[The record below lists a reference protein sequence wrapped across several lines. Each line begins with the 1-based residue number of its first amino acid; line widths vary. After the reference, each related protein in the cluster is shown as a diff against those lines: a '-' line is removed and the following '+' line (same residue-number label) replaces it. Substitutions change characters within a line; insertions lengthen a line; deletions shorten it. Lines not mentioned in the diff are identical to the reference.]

1 MSKTK
6 KVLAFITVILVIA
19 VAGFGISL
27 KTINNNLEELANSKI
42 SNVDLSRSADGVY
55 SGSYEEF
62 PVSAEVKVT
71 IENQK
76 ITKIELIKHVT
87 GQGKA
92 AEVITGEV
100 IETQRL
106 DIDSISGAT
115 YSSKVILKAIRNAME
130 KSIQ

>member
-6 KVLAFITVILVIA
+6 KFLAFIAAILVIA
-19 VAGFGISL
+19 VAGFSISL

-42 SNVDLSRSADGVY
+42 SNINLSSSTDGVY
-55 SGSYEEF
+55 TGSYEQF

-76 ITKIELIKHVT
+76 IMKIDLIKHVT
-87 GQGKA
+87 GQGGA
-92 AEVITGEV
+92 AEVITEKV

-115 YSSKVILKAIRNAME
+115 YSSKVILKAIENAME
-130 KSIQ
+130 KSIK